1 MAAVILILVAI
12 GLVVLYS
19 TSAYNG
25 RVKFHDSLYY
35 VKKQGFATL
44 IGLFGMLVIAQI
56 DYHKWVPLAVPG
68 YLTAIALSVAVMLF
82 GDEYN
87 GSKRWLSLG
96 PLSFQPSEFAK
107 VAVLFFFAWPGR
119 KNVRQMPPFRAPL
132 ILMLPVLPRGGLVGG
147 SNLGNAILLTGVAGV
162 VIFLA
167 SPE

>member
-56 DYHKWVPLAVPG
+56 DYHKWVPPCCSWISDSNRPFCGCNAVW
-68 YLTAIALSVAVMLF
+68 
-82 GDEYN
+82 
-87 GSKRWLSLG
+87 R
-96 PLSFQPSEFAK
+96 
-107 VAVLFFFAWPGR
+107 
-119 KNVRQMPPFRAPL
+119 
-132 ILMLPVLPRGGLVGG
+132 
-147 SNLGNAILLTGVAGV
+147 
-162 VIFLA
+162 
-167 SPE
+167 